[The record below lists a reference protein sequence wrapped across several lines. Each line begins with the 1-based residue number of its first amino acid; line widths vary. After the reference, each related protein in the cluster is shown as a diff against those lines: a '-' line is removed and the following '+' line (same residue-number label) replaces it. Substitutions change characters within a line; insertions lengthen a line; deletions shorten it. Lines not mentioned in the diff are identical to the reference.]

1 MEFFMT
7 ESPVTLKKVLTV
19 SLLLSAVL
27 LAVAATA
34 LLCGPA
40 ETGLRSAIRE
50 GLWSG
55 HWPVFALKPEEQ
67 TILFSLRLPRI
78 LFAGLVGASL
88 STAGVLFQ
96 ALLRNPLADPYI
108 LGISGGSALG
118 AIIGIST
125 GLGAL
130 TLGIPLPAFLGA
142 AVTVFLVLAAGGP
155 ERGFSSGTLLL
166 AGVIVNAFF
175 SSLIMLALA
184 LSSSTD
190 LQKITFWLMG
200 NLSLAGFSEILVTV
214 LILAAGFSVAQLNAR
229 SLNLL
234 ALGEETALH
243 LGVNVGR
250 TRTILL
256 LTGSLLTAVA
266 VAFSGTVG
274 FVGLIIPHVMRM
286 LLGADH
292 RLLLPASLLFGAS
305 FLIAADTLARTVL
318 SDMELP
324 VGVVTALCG
333 SPYFLYLLR
342 KGRFQSWSF

>member
-1 MEFFMT
+1 MA
-7 ESPVTLKKVLTV
+7 ESAVTIARVMKV
-19 SLLLSAVL
+19 SLLLLAL
-27 LAVAATA
+27 LLVTAAPS

-40 ETGLRSAIRE
+40 ETGLVQ
-50 GLWSG
+50 GLKDLLG
-55 HWPVFALKPEEQ
+55 NRPLTAPVLKPEDA

-78 LFAGLVGASL
+78 VFAGLVGASL

-118 AIIGIST
+118 AIIAISA
-125 GLGAL
+125 GLGSL
-130 TLGIPLPAFLGA
+130 PLGVPLPAFLGA
-142 AVTVFLVLAAGGP
+142 AVTVLLVLAAGGSG
-155 ERGFSSGTLLL
+155 RGFSSGTLLL

-175 SSLIMLALA
+175 SSLIMLALS
-184 LSSSTD
+184 LSSTAD

-200 NLSLAGFSEILVTV
+200 NLSLAQPDEIALTALVLAGGFLVSY
-214 LILAAGFSVAQLNAR
+214 LHAR
-229 SLNLL
+229 AINLL
-234 ALGEETALH
+234 SLGEETALH
-243 LGVNVGR
+243 LGVNAGR
-250 TRTILL
+250 TRMLL
-256 LTGSLLTAVA
+256 LLAGSLLTAVA

-274 FVGLIIPHVMRM
+274 FVGLIIPHLMRM

-305 FLIAADTLARTVL
+305 FLIVADTLARTVIPEI
-318 SDMELP
+318 ELP

-342 KGRFQSWSF
+342 QGRFKPWSF

>member
-1 MEFFMT
+1 MA
-7 ESPVTLKKVLTV
+7 ESAVTLKNVIKM

-27 LAVAATA
+27 LAVAAA
-34 LLCGPA
+34 SLLCGPA
-40 ETGLRSAIRE
+40 ETGLLSEIRE
-50 GLWSG
+50 ALGNG
-55 HWPVFALKPEEQ
+55 RWPTFAITPEEQ

-118 AIIGIST
+118 AIIGIT
-125 GLGAL
+125 AGLGSIPM
-130 TLGIPLPAFLGA
+130 GIPLPAFLGA
-142 AVTVFLVLAAGGP
+142 AITVLLVLAAGGSGK
-155 ERGFSSGTLLL
+155 GFSSGNMLL
-166 AGVIVNAFF
+166 AGVIINAFF
-175 SSLIMLALA
+175 SALIMLALS
-184 LSSSTD
+184 LSSHAD

-200 NLSLAGFSEILVTV
+200 NLSLAGPDEILLTGLV
-214 LILAAGFSVAQLNAR
+214 LIAGFSLAYLYAR
-229 SLNLL
+229 SLNLMS
-234 ALGEETALH
+234 LGEETALH
-243 LGVNVGR
+243 LGVAVGQ
-250 TRTILL
+250 TRIVLL
-256 LTGSLLTAVA
+256 LSGSLLTAVA

-274 FVGLIIPHVMRM
+274 FVGLIIPHMMRM

-305 FLIAADTLARTVL
+305 FLILADTLARTVIP
-318 SDMELP
+318 DMELP

-342 KGRFQSWSF
+342 QGRFKPWQF

>member
-1 MEFFMT
+1 MT
-7 ESPVTLKKVLTV
+7 ESVVTLKKVINV
-19 SLLLSAVL
+19 SLLLFWVL
-27 LAVAATA
+27 LAVAAVS

-40 ETGLRSAIRE
+40 ETGLLSDIRE
-50 GLWSG
+50 GLRSG
-55 HWPVFALKPEEQ
+55 HFPTFALKQEDR

-88 STAGVLFQ
+88 SVAGVLFQ

-108 LGISGGSALG
+108 LGISGGAALG
-118 AIIGIST
+118 AIIGICT
-125 GLGAL
+125 GLGSL
-130 TLGIPLPAFLGA
+130 PLGVPLPAFLGA
-142 AVTVFLVLAAGGP
+142 AVTVFLVLAAGGT
-155 ERGFSSGTLLL
+155 ERGFSSGTMLL

-175 SSLIMLALA
+175 SALIMLALA

-200 NLSLAGFSEILVTV
+200 NLSLAGYSEILLTS
-214 LILAAGFSVAQLNAR
+214 LILLAGFTVATLCAR
-229 SLNLL
+229 SINLM

-243 LGVNVGR
+243 LGVNLGR
-250 TRTILL
+250 TRTLL
-256 LTGSLLTAVA
+256 LISGSLLTAVA

-274 FVGLIIPHVMRM
+274 FVGLIIPHLMRM

-305 FLIAADTLARTVL
+305 FLIVADTLARSVVP
-318 SDMELP
+318 DMELP

-342 KGRFQSWSF
+342 KGRFSSWSF